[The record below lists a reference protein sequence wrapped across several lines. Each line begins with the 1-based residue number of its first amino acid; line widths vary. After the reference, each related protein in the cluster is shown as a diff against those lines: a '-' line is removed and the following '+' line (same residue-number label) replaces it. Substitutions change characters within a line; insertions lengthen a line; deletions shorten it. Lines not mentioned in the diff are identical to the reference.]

1 VIDKLS
7 NQSRIIIATVLSFL
21 FFATYDHFFIPNKE
35 TPIEQQAK
43 TQVNKDSSTA
53 APISSNPSS
62 ISSEVT
68 KKVPMQATQK
78 SEDIIATIVAQKYE
92 VKIDKF
98 GRISKFY
105 LNKEKYRDEDGQRI
119 QLIDSELG
127 PFPLEIRFADA
138 NINKQAFAVPY
149 TASAQKLKVG
159 ANGTKIT
166 LTQVLDGLNVKKTLT
181 FHPKGN
187 YDIRVELDNAKEYFI
202 TPGFRPNTAVD
213 IYTFH
218 GALIR
223 EFDETLTMIDDGDA
237 KGNER
242 FMDATIAA
250 GTDKYYTTAF
260 YNFDTGFDI
269 VVSPVHDDSPLLFVK
284 GSSDLK
290 LSGYI
295 GPKYHNTLAEID
307 ERLTDIVEYGFI
319 TFMAKPLFLLLQIF
333 YSWTGNWG
341 WSIVL
346 MTILIRLVLFPLTY
360 KGMVS
365 MNKLKA
371 LSPKIKEL
379 QAKYKGDK
387 QKLNTKMMELYKK
400 HGANPMGGCLPILL
414 QIPVF
419 FAIYRVLQNAI
430 ELKASPWIFW
440 VEDLSIMDPY
450 FILPVAMGVTMFL
463 HQRITP
469 TNFTDPMQEKIMKFL
484 PIIFTFFFMT
494 FPAGLTLY
502 WFINNL
508 FSIGQQYYVN
518 SLFAKNN
525 DIEVKPVN
533 NKKAKK

>member
-1 VIDKLS
+1 MIDKLS

-21 FFATYDHFFIPNKE
+21 FFATYDYFFIPNKE

-53 APISSNPSS
+53 APISANPSS

-68 KKVPMQATQK
+68 KKVPMQAAQK

-307 ERLTDIVEYGFI
+307 ERLTDIVEYGFM